1 MVRADGG
8 VGIAS
13 NSAFVSHARRTVAV
27 PCNGTVASKL
37 FLSTTFL
44 GAFFSYYY
52 LLLPLALENT
62 QRQFVRYSLE
72 LFVADQGLGHG
83 HNRPDACG
91 EIGTFER
98 DVTSSGGHSRQPRYY
113 SVPGALPKDGSRSIG
128 CIEVDRSID
137 PSCLV
142 SRHSSFNAT
151 CPELRFVFRA

>member
-1 MVRADGG
+1 MDKVVPDLYIWDGRMAELG
-8 VGIAS
+8 SRLIAHLFHML
-13 NSAFVSHARRTVAV
+13 AEAVAV

-91 EIGTFER
+91 EIRTFER
-98 DVTSSGGHSRQPRYY
+98 DGTSSGGHSRQPGYY

-128 CIEVDRSID
+128 CIE
-137 PSCLV
+137 
-142 SRHSSFNAT
+142 
-151 CPELRFVFRA
+151 E